1 MKFMKL
7 KFFAALLLVVVLPLA
22 TLAAAVDT
30 SGQLEPDPRYTPDQ
44 VVKIQLEALQRNDI
58 ETTFKFASPANRA
71 QTGPLERFTQM
82 INGPLYRP
90 MIGSRTIE
98 YFTIEIDEHIAV
110 QRVRLIAETG
120 EEIVYIFY
128 LSKQEASPFE
138 DCWMTEAVYIESWKD
153 GGVSI

>member
-1 MKFMKL
+1 MKL
-7 KFFAALLLVVVLPLA
+7 KFSAALLLVLLLPLA
-22 TLAAAVDT
+22 TPAAAVDT

-58 ETTFKFASPANRA
+58 ETTFEFASPANKV

-90 MIGSRTIE
+90 MIDSRTIE
-98 YFTIEIDEHIAV
+98 YLTIDIDENLAV
-110 QRVRLIAETG
+110 QRVRLFAETG
-120 EEIVYIFY
+120 EEIVYVFY
-128 LSKQEASPFE
+128 LAKQEASPYE
-138 DCWMTEAVYIESWKD
+138 DCWMTEAVYIESWKE